1 MNTGGETMDAIT
13 SDPVATVRDLLL
25 ARAAELG
32 VEDSGDADDLIERLL
47 EREIRVP
54 EPRDDECRRHYEA
67 HPQRF
72 TADGW
77 VEAAHILFA
86 VTPGTNVPALVR
98 QAERTLGELLADS
111 TAFGRCAREFSN
123 CPSGQQDGDL
133 GRLRQGET
141 VPEFESAL
149 FASGPTGVLPELVRT
164 RYGLHIVRVD
174 RREPGRLLPF
184 ESVHEQIRTALAG
197 ASWETAA
204 RQYVEWLQ
212 RRDRAPAGEAVSPL
226 VQ

>member
-1 MNTGGETMDAIT
+1 MQTIT
-13 SDPVATVRDLLL
+13 PDPVATVRDLLL
-25 ARAAELG
+25 ARAAEVG
-32 VEDSGDADDLIERLL
+32 VEAGGDADAAIEQLL

-54 EPRDDECRRHYEA
+54 EPRDDECRRHYDV

-72 TADGW
+72 MVERW

-86 VTPGTNVPALVR
+86 VTPGTNIQALAR
-98 QAERTLGELLADS
+98 QAERTLAELVVDPTDFA
-111 TAFGRCAREFSN
+111 RCAREFSN

-133 GRLRQGET
+133 GQLRQGET
-141 VPEFESAL
+141 APEFESAI

-174 RREPGRLLPF
+174 RREPGRALPF
-184 ESVHEQIRTALAG
+184 EAVHEQIRTALAG

-212 RRDRAPAGEAVSPL
+212 RRADAPTGEPVSPL